1 MPKPDRPRLT
11 EEEFNLLIES
21 LPEGFDE
28 NPNNSDNLHIYRD
41 LYVQSRMADLDES
54 SKTFYKTKYLHAL
67 LTIGF
72 QLKEQWMK
80 DMSFSGFGYDAIRQF
95 QLAIKIEPNL
105 PIAHYRLGHIYFKE
119 NELGK
124 AAGFFE
130 TSLNVHYPNFEL
142 EEYQIRNAKTILSY
156 CGIMLYQQHSQKE
169 NQASQYPELENAIE
183 SFLNQKDR
191 SFNPVIKVSY
201 SGGQKRSV
209 QELSI
214 ADYDELCLSSMEDR
228 QVFLIDQYSR
238 HPTVN
243 YCERQVTLT
252 QTTSDTLLTLLDR
265 SFEEEWNHIAPPT
278 RRKRIERLR
287 DLIHSLTLPQNE
299 LEIINPSGADPY
311 IQSDL
316 NIVLLKQI
324 EE

>member
-1 MPKPDRPRLT
+1 
-11 EEEFNLLIES
+11 
-21 LPEGFDE
+21 
-28 NPNNSDNLHIYRD
+28 
-41 LYVQSRMADLDES
+41 
-54 SKTFYKTKYLHAL
+54 
-67 LTIGF
+67 
-72 QLKEQWMK
+72 
-80 DMSFSGFGYDAIRQF
+80 
-95 QLAIKIEPNL
+95 
-105 PIAHYRLGHIYFKE
+105 
-119 NELGK
+119 
-124 AAGFFE
+124 
-130 TSLNVHYPNFEL
+130 
-142 EEYQIRNAKTILSY
+142 
-156 CGIMLYQQHSQKE
+156 MLYQQHSQKE